1 MNNESYC
8 ILTSDGE
15 LYHWGV
21 KGMKWGVRKDRNK
34 TNYRST
40 SVKAAISR
48 RKNEKVDKGFK
59 DWKENDQLKKS
70 AIDLGKKANLSK
82 IAYEK
87 DKSNKQLKQ
96 EYKQAEREYKKAL
109 SKNTTY
115 RKGAVKNEVGMDMS
129 RKYMSEAKKIKKQM
143 AADPGNKNLQ
153 KKYNELMSKHD
164 IERANARRAPE
175 VAANRSKK
183 IVSIK
188 RSMTMSVKA
197 AAGSAAVAGGMYFA
211 NQYLKQHDVRI
222 NGVPVTINNDAV
234 NAFNNAVKFGKE
246 FMKYV

>member
-1 MNNESYC
+1 MNNENYYV
-8 ILTSDGE
+8 LTSDGE

-34 TNYRST
+34 SNYRST

-87 DKSNKQLKQ
+87 DKSNKQLKE
-96 EYKQAEREYKKAL
+96 EYKKADREYKKAL

-143 AADPGNKNLQ
+143 TSDPSNKNLQ
-153 KKYNELMSKHD
+153 KQYNELMSKHD

-183 IVSIK
+183 IASIK

-222 NGVPVTINNDAV
+222 NGVPVTIGNNAA